1 MVPAAWEGEA
11 GPLTGQSFHLV
22 EREELCWRLP
32 LFNSMTTTS
41 TAQTITAVE
50 RTAEVLSAFARNES
64 QTLGVTEI
72 AVELGIS
79 KAVVHRILNSL
90 RVKGFIE
97 FDPATRRYLLGPSA
111 LAVGL
116 AFLRHV
122 DVRDLAR
129 PVLRDLSERTQ
140 ETATLSIRS
149 GWHRIYIDQVT
160 PPREVKMMVPLGRS
174 FPLHAGSSSKV
185 LLAHLTKEEVDDY
198 LSAGNLEPLTDL
210 TITDPAQLLEE
221 LDEIRAAGFA
231 VSMGERQSGA
241 GSVAVAIL
249 DHSGGPIA
257 SMSLCGPVERFQAEV
272 DGAALLVVE
281 AGKRLSRLMGFDP
294 SVS

>member
-1 MVPAAWEGEA
+1 MRDSTTDTSA
-11 GPLTGQSFHLV
+11 GH
-22 EREELCWRLP
+22 
-32 LFNSMTTTS
+32 
-41 TAQTITAVE
+41 TITAVE
-50 RTAEVLSAFARNES
+50 RTAEVLKTFARADS

-72 AVELGIS
+72 AQELGIS

-90 RVKGFIE
+90 RIKGFIE
-97 FDPATRRYLLGPSA
+97 VDPVSRRYLLGPTA

-129 PVLRDLSERTQ
+129 PVLRDLSEKTQ

-160 PPREVKMMVPLGRS
+160 PPREVKMTVPLGRS

-185 LLAHLTKEEVDDY
+185 LLAYLPGDEIDEY
-198 LSAGNLEPLTDL
+198 LSTVDLEPLTDL
-210 TITDPAQLLEE
+210 TITDPYQLLDE
-221 LDEIRAAGFA
+221 LAEIRSKGFA

-241 GSVAVAIL
+241 GSVAVPIL
-249 DHSGGPIA
+249 EHSGRPIA
-257 SMSLCGPVERFQAEV
+257 STSLCGPVERFRKEAEE
-272 DGAALLVVE
+272 AATLIVE
-281 AGKRLSRLMGFDP
+281 AGKRLSRQMGYRP
-294 SVS
+294 PGS